1 MPEVQRYVIGP
12 HVLYHGDSMEI
23 LRHIANPVDLIVTDP
38 PYKLTTGGGSPST
51 PGARRMQGCF
61 ADGAYANDGNIVE
74 CDIDWTDFMPL
85 CYGALK
91 SPGHAYFMANNR
103 HIANCENAA
112 TDAGFHLHNW
122 LVWDKRTATP
132 NRWYMKNL
140 EFTGFFSKGP
150 AFFINDCSSKQLI
163 SCPQVDVS
171 DHPTEKPVSLMRHYI
186 EMSSQRGQMVLD
198 PFMGSGTTGVA
209 AIQAGRTF
217 IGIEKN
223 EKFFNIAVQ
232 RVREAAESFMPAL
245 I

>member
-1 MPEVQRYVIGP
+1 MKSINIGP
-12 HVLYHGDSMEI
+12 HIIYHGNSMKVMPI
-23 LRHIANPVDLIVTDP
+23 LDPIDLIVTDP
-38 PYKLTTGGGSPST
+38 PYKLTTGGKNTGQMGGVFTSGGEYENNGS
-51 PGARRMQGCF
+51 
-61 ADGAYANDGNIVE
+61 IVE

-150 AFFINDCSSKQLI
+150 AFYINDCSSKQLI

-171 DHPTEKPVSLMRHYI
+171 DHPTEKPVALMRHYI
-186 EMSSQRGQMVLD
+186 DQSSQRGQTVLD
-198 PFMGSGTTGVA
+198 PFMGSGSTGVA

-223 EKFFNIAVQ
+223 DKFFNMAVQ
-232 RVREAAESFMPAL
+232 RVREAHDSFMPAL